1 MNNSLSSPLPVVSGV
16 PQGSILGPML
26 FIIYM
31 NDLPCC
37 LSTVKSLLYVDDTK
51 CYLNVHRLTDSSVLQ
66 ENLNAII
73 SWSQKWHLTFNPN
86 KCVFVR
92 FKPILQTSYDILCTQ
107 LVAQQCHKDLGILFS
122 SDLMWEQHYKHIL
135 TKAYKTL
142 GLLRRTFSK
151 LHSPE
156 VKKALYITLV
166 RSQLMYCSTIWR
178 PHLIKDITMIKQL
191 QRDTNLF

>member
-1 MNNSLSSPLPVVSGV
+1 MILLDHIISSNAQTDIIYLDIRKAFDSILHRELLVKLQLIGVKGKLLKWFQSYLSHRVQRVRINNSLSSPLPVVSGV
-16 PQGSILGPML
+16 PQGSILGPLL

-73 SWSQKWHLTFNPN
+73 SWSQEWHLTFNPN

-92 FKPILQTSYDILCTQ
+92 FKPILQTSYDILGTQ
-107 LVAQQCHKDLGILFS
+107 LVA
-122 SDLMWEQHYKHIL
+122 
-135 TKAYKTL
+135 
-142 GLLRRTFSK
+142 
-151 LHSPE
+151 
-156 VKKALYITLV
+156 
-166 RSQLMYCSTIWR
+166 
-178 PHLIKDITMIKQL
+178 
-191 QRDTNLF
+191 